1 MPKTLHNYRA
11 PNLLYII
18 IHMRVSIGNREEIR
32 KKINYFLDR
41 FKARVIFSVLGK
53 KPENRIK
60 E

>member
-11 PNLLYII
+11 PKLLYII
-18 IHMRVSIGNREEIR
+18 IHMRVSIGIR
-32 KKINYFLDR
+32 KRPEKKINYFLDR
-41 FKARVIFSVLGK
+41 SQERVIFSVLGK